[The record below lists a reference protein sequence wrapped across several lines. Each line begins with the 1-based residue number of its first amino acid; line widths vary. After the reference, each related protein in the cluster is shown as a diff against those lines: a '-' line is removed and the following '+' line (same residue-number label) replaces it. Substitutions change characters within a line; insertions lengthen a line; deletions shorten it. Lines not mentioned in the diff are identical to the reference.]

1 MASFI
6 CCAYPAPPRLRFST
20 TGMVEV
26 AKFAPKTTPHAIAE
40 LSHSPELAKQTFI
53 GRMPAAQLMPAMP
66 TPLLPMA
73 AAIPATCVPC
83 MTLTG
88 VPTGSGGIVQLVPV
102 NILPLNSGCVL
113 STSVSTTAMTE
124 LGLPVVISHAAG
136 ALIFCGPHCLEKNG
150 SLGVRNRW

>member
-40 LSHSPELAKQTFI
+40 LSHSPELVRQTFI

-66 TPLLPMA
+66 IPLLAMA
-73 AAIPATCVPC
+73 AAIPATYGPS
-83 MTLTG
+83 MDLTG
-88 VPTGSGGIVQLVPV
+88 VPTGSGGVGQLDPRY
-102 NILPLNSGCVL
+102 NLPLKS
-113 STSVSTTAMTE
+113 
-124 LGLPVVISHAAG
+124 
-136 ALIFCGPHCLEKNG
+136 
-150 SLGVRNRW
+150 